1 MPDSSVVPGEVLQ
14 SEKKQVLST
23 RYAEVSRRLCFK
35 KEDRGGPVL
44 I

>member
-14 SEKKQVLST
+14 SEKQVLST